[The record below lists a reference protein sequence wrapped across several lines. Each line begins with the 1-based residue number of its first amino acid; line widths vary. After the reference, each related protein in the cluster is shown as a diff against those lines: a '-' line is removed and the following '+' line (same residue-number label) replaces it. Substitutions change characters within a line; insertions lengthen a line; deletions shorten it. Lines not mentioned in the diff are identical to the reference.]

1 MTGCPICERTAEKVL
16 ERDAL
21 LFHVRCLRCGPYS
34 LSIRAE
40 VLLKNKWAREKPE
53 DVQLARARASHV
65 IRSRTSD
72 EQPLRI
78 IGLEEIFSQPLP
90 DPPKQVT
97 NLIGYL
103 KAQAGDEHPRTI
115 DIKDRNALLGVVGAA
130 DESALEK
137 LMQWASQKGLVS
149 LSPDG
154 NLVNLKPEA
163 WEDSKSPKIGLS
175 AD

>member
-1 MTGCPICERTAEKVL
+1 MTGCPICTR
-16 ERDAL
+16 RDAKIHTPGD
-21 LFHVRCLRCGPYS
+21 FQEVCCPRCGPYFLIGRVWRS
-34 LSIRAE
+34 LLQPR
-40 VLLKNKWAREKPE
+40 LEKEP
-53 DVQLARARASHV
+53 DVPLARARVSHV

-78 IGLEEIFSQPLP
+78 IDSGLEEIFSQPLP

-103 KAQAGDEHPRTI
+103 KAQAGDAHLRTI

-137 LMQWASQKGLVS
+137 LMQWASRKGLVS

-154 NLVNLKPEA
+154 NSVNLKPEA
-163 WEDSKSPKIGLS
+163 WED
-175 AD
+175 